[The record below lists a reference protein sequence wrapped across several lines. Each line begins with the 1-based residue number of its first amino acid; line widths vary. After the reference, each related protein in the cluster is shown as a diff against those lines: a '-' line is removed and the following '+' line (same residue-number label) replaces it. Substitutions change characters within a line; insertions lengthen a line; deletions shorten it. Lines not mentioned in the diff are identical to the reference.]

1 MRPREHKKRKGSSL
15 MEFAIV
21 APFLVTALAGSFTI
35 GMSMNRA
42 LVARQVV
49 RNANVLMVRGYD
61 LSIAENQTLIVRSA
75 QGLGMNIAGSNSP
88 NPSGRA
94 AVILSRILRVGAV
107 TCNQGIANWN
117 QQPASCPNF
126 GQYVVETRLVVG
138 NGTRWTSFTGAGG
151 STGRDSRGWISKAQ
165 AATNTSFRVNGN
177 FATALTLNDDE
188 FSYVGEIFVDS
199 SDINLLPVLG
209 TNQSIYARNFS

>member
-1 MRPREHKKRKGSSL
+1 MRPRERKKRKGSSL

-42 LVARQVV
+42 LQARQVV
-49 RNANVLMVRGYD
+49 RNATVLLVRGYD
-61 LSIAENQTLIVRSA
+61 LSVAENQTLIVRSA
-75 QGLGMNIAGSNSP
+75 QGLGMNIPGTNNP
-88 NPSGRA
+88 NTSGRV
-94 AVILSRILRVGAV
+94 AVVLSRVLRVGAV

-126 GQYVVETRLVVG
+126 GQYVVETRLTIG
-138 NGTRWTSFTGAGG
+138 NQTKWTSFAGVG
-151 STGRDSRGWISKAQ
+151 GTTGRDSRGWISKNQ
-165 AATNTSFRVNGN
+165 AATNTSFRVTGD
-177 FATALTLNDDE
+177 FASALTLNDDE
-188 FSYVGEIFVDS
+188 FTFLGEIFVDAD
-199 SDINLLPVLG
+199 DINLLPVLG